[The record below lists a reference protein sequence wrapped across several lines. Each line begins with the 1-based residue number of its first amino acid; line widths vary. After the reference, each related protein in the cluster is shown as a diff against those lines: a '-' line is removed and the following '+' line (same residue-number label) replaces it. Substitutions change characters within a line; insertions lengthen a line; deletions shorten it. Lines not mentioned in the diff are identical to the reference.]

1 MTNRARRLLILAGML
16 VPTSGFGQNCT
27 LLKQTFAIADTI
39 KPDTSQLYLFRF
51 SISQLVALK
60 NVPALEKAVE
70 VIGKLQ
76 QTLDQDHESYKNG
89 LVWQLDTKLAS
100 KQLIELKEK
109 CGETPFLVYQREI
122 DFYHRRYIPK
132 KQ

>member
-1 MTNRARRLLILAGML
+1 MRKISRRLMIWAGILM
-16 VPTSGFGQNCT
+16 PTFGFGQNCT

-51 SISQLVALK
+51 SNNQLAALRS
-60 NVPALEKAVE
+60 VPALEKAIE
-70 VIGKLQ
+70 AIEKLQ

-89 LVWQLDTKLAS
+89 IVWQLDTKLAS

-122 DFYHRRYIPK
+122 DFYRRRYIPK
-132 KQ
+132 KE